1 MSRWLVLP
9 ILFFL
14 ASSFALLYISSHFPL
29 FSAYA
34 CSPFSFRY
42 AFFCCCSF
50 ALPGAW
56 NSPWMPWL
64 TPCPNCFPTAS
75 NFFFFFSYERSTDTG
90 GQIPALGLPLL
101 LTRDVGKA
109 VSFWTP
115 PCGWTVWVTQLPRS
129 ASAPDAMWDP
139 HVGQKRRLREEIRIF
154 WWCWCWCLLPASV
167 SVPDKQFE
175 LVSFSH
181 YSEKDSY

>member
-42 AFFCCCSF
+42 AFYCCCSF
-50 ALPGAW
+50 ALPGSW

-75 NFFFFFSYERSTDTG
+75 NFFFFFPLSGRWGRSCE
-90 GQIPALGLPLL
+90 L
-101 LTRDVGKA
+101 
-109 VSFWTP
+109 FWEMP
-115 PCGWTVWVTQLPRS
+115 FNW
-129 ASAPDAMWDP
+129 AFFYAPDLMPNALMWS
-139 HVGQKRRLREEIRIF
+139 
-154 WWCWCWCLLPASV
+154 WCNNHRNKVHDKCKTLESSLNHPNLPPYLCTPV
-167 SVPDKQFE
+167 QWRNYFPQN
-175 LVSFSH
+175 
-181 YSEKDSY
+181 

>member
-14 ASSFALLYISSHFPL
+14 ASSFALLYISSHPIVFRLCL
-29 FSAYA
+29 FSFLIPLCFLLLLFL
-34 CSPFSFRY
+34 CSPWFLKFSLD
-42 AFFCCCSF
+42 
-50 ALPGAW
+50 ALADSLPQLF
-56 NSPWMPWL
+56 S
-64 TPCPNCFPTAS
+64 NCFQ
-75 NFFFFFSYERSTDTG
+75 FFFFFFLWKEHWQE
-90 GQIPALGLPLL
+90 GQIPALRLPLL

-115 PCGWTVWVTQLPRS
+115 PCGWTVWVTRLPRS

-139 HVGQKRRLREEIRIF
+139 HVGQKCRLREEIRIF

-167 SVPDKQFE
+167 SVPDKQCE
-175 LVSFSH
+175 LVLFSH

>member
-42 AFFCCCSF
+42 AFYCCCSF
-50 ALPGAW
+50 ALPGSW

-75 NFFFFFSYERSTDTG
+75 NFFFFFPMKGALTQG
-90 GQIPALGLPLL
+90 GRFQLLVCLYCSHETLAKLFLSGLLPVDGLCGLHGFLGLLQHQM
-101 LTRDVGKA
+101 
-109 VSFWTP
+109 
-115 PCGWTVWVTQLPRS
+115 PCGILMWGRS
-129 ASAPDAMWDP
+129 AGW
-139 HVGQKRRLREEIRIF
+139 GRK
-154 WWCWCWCLLPASV
+154 
-167 SVPDKQFE
+167 
-175 LVSFSH
+175 
-181 YSEKDSY
+181 